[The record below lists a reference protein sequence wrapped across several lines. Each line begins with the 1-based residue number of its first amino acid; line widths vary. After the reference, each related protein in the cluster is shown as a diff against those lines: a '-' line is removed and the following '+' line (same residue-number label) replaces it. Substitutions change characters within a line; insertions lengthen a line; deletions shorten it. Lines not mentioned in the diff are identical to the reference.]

1 MWFIIRNG
9 CNGNPEIITI
19 TDRVLQSTTDHRRA
33 LQCRTLQSD
42 HGWVIVVISTRS
54 AVNDCAWLGS
64 EVLDLLGGGSSDVS
78 SALISLTSTALGMV
92 VVAASALTVS
102 WLSDGAIFC
111 KNDNMSC
118 LEGGVAIVWTE
129 N

>member
-1 MWFIIRNG
+1 M
-9 CNGNPEIITI
+9 
-19 TDRVLQSTTDHRRA
+19 
-33 LQCRTLQSD
+33 
-42 HGWVIVVISTRS
+42 
-54 AVNDCAWLGS
+54 NDGAWLGS

-102 WLSDGAIFC
+102 WLSDGAIVC
-111 KNDNMSC
+111 MNDNRSC

-129 N
+129 H